1 MDIHELLSAPRSPW
15 QRAYVERLI
24 GSIRQECLDH
34 VIVFNEECLRRTLL
48 SYFRYYHGARLHLSL
63 EKDSP
68 DPRSVQPVGEIVA
81 IPRVGGLHHLYERHA
96 A

>member
-1 MDIHELLSAPRSPW
+1 LGFSCPAEYRLSFAGAS
-15 QRAYVERLI
+15 
-24 GSIRQECLDH
+24 
-34 VIVFNEECLRRTLL
+34 VIFI
-48 SYFRYYHGARLHLSL
+48 FRYYHRARLHLSL

-81 IPRVGGLHHLYERHA
+81 IPQVGGLHHLYERHA